1 MKKLRFF
8 LPKRL
13 TGRNGRYEIIVGK
26 GVIPTF
32 WRDPYYLLLTLSWF
46 WFFVLTTVSYL
57 ATNALFALLYLAGGD
72 CIENARSG
80 SFFDAFFFSV
90 QTMASIGYG
99 AMYPRTDHAN
109 AIVTIEALAGL
120 MGLAMAT
127 GLLFARFSRPT
138 ARVIF
143 SRVAVITPYNG
154 IPTLMFRT
162 ANRRHNLI
170 AEAQIQA
177 SIVRDE
183 ITTEG
188 HKMFRFHDLALVRN
202 RNPVFSLTWTVMHQI
217 DESSPLYGMASE
229 DLVREET
236 RITISLTGLDQTVSQ
251 PIHARHNYLAQDI
264 LENRRFVD
272 ILLRSPK
279 GERYIDY
286 NRFHDVTE

>member
-1 MKKLRFF
+1 MKKLRLF

-13 TGRNGRYEIIVGK
+13 RHNGRYQIIVGQ
-26 GVIPTF
+26 GVMPTF

-46 WFFVLTTVSYL
+46 WFFVLTTVSYI
-57 ATNALFALLYLAGGD
+57 ATNAFFALLYLAGGD

-99 AMYPRTDHAN
+99 AMYPRTDYAN

-170 AEAQIQA
+170 VEAQIQA
-177 SIVRDE
+177 SIVRNE

-217 DESSPLYGMASE
+217 DESSPLYGVMIE
-229 DLVREET
+229 DLAREET
-236 RITISLTGLDQTVSQ
+236 RITVSLTGLDQTVSQ
-251 PIHARHNYLAQDI
+251 PIHARHNYMASDI

-272 ILLRSPK
+272 ILLRSPR